1 MDMENRP
8 YLSALT
14 AQEKDAL
21 IIIISKFA
29 GNLAPP
35 IAVANYASPR
45 DHPDTTHTKRHTSP
59 YRI

>member
-21 IIIISKFA
+21 IITLR
-29 GNLAPP
+29 GLVNDL
-35 IAVANYASPR
+35 R
-45 DHPDTTHTKRHTSP
+45 LTTG
-59 YRI
+59 